1 MDIILLVLGI
11 ICLSRNKYDWVIFL
25 ILLLASTYM
34 QMFLPEEFTRPI
46 IPIPHQVLDTALLL
60 YLCLFLKVIQ
70 KCKLQ
75 KIPIVTTSTIFL
87 FLYYFIA
94 AFWDKEKGVLIGD
107 IILYLRGYFLFTFV
121 FIANYFS
128 QDTIISVL
136 KKTYYAT
143 LIICGV
149 VLFQRFT
156 NFEVIPFE
164 EIPGRGVKAPIFAIF
179 CGFLALINAFKVK
192 RKTQLL
198 HIVVFLLPIVL
209 NSKMTYLM
217 SVVFL
222 YVLYVNVR
230 KGFNVFRG
238 IAYVSL
244 TMIAFSILL
253 FFFPALSERLDEFQT
268 NMNQLGTVE
277 YGDNFSYRIA
287 HAYERLL
294 YVINGGFYEW
304 FHGVGFIHESHYRKN
319 TFMVGLTDDYGNV
332 IQLDT
337 GDMAWSIMFVR
348 LGIIGTCIFISFIIS
363 IIIRLMKIQYWGIMF
378 SCYLLVAL
386 LFQSLG
392 NSVLVDPFFYI
403 LPILFT
409 GGKILKNKV

>member
-34 QMFLPEEFTRPI
+34 QMRLPVEFTRPNF
-46 IPIPHQVLDTALLL
+46 PFPHQVLDTALML
-60 YLCLFLKVIQ
+60 YLCLYLKVIQ
-70 KCKLQ
+70 KYNIH
-75 KIPIVTTSTIFL
+75 KIPIVTNSTIIL
-87 FLYYFIA
+87 FVYYFLA
-94 AFWDKEKGVLIGD
+94 AFIDKVRGVAMGD
-107 IILYLRGYFLFTFV
+107 IILYLRGYLLFTFV
-121 FIANYFS
+121 FIAYFFS
-128 QDTIISVL
+128 QQTIISVL

-143 LIICGV
+143 LIICGII
-149 VLFQRFT
+149 LFQRFSGLE
-156 NFEVIPFE
+156 FIPFE

-179 CGFLALINAFKVK
+179 CSFLALINAFKIE
-192 RKTQLL
+192 RKFQIL
-198 HIVVFLLPIVL
+198 HIVLFLLPIVL

-244 TMIAFSILL
+244 AMLAFSILL
-253 FFFPALSERLDEFQT
+253 FFFPSLSVRLDEFQT

-294 YVINGGFYEW
+294 YVFNGGFYEW
-304 FHGVGFIHESHYRKN
+304 FHGVGFIHESHYNKN

-332 IQLDT
+332 TQLDT
-337 GDMAWSIMFVR
+337 GDIAWSLMFVR
-348 LGIIGTCIFISFIIS
+348 FGIIGTCIFISFIVS
-363 IIIRLMKIQYWGIMF
+363 IIIRLMKIPYWGIML

-392 NSVLVDPFFYI
+392 NAVLVDPFFYI

-409 GGKILKNKV
+409 GCKILKNKV